1 MSSEFSIESRDV
13 FVSLA
18 GVLLGLLLGSM
29 VCQLLLSLVYGGD
42 IPDIAWV
49 LGGMTVNPI
58 VFGGCALFFAKLMT
72 PSSSKALGFLKAKH
86 WWLVL
91 GVLLAGLVSQ
101 AMFFWVQS
109 QAGSMDTG
117 SIEKITQASQ
127 SPGLAGVGVVF
138 AIVVLA
144 PVAEELFFRGWLF
157 HGVQE
162 VWGTTT
168 AVVATA
174 LAFALVHADPAHV
187 FAILPL
193 ALWLSWMRAVSGSIW
208 PCVVAHFINNTLWV
222 FSVRGGTEP
231 SSVPLWAV
239 LASVLLLAGMVTIIA
254 RKERRSA
261 M

>member
-29 VCQLLLSLVYGGD
+29 LCQLLLSLVYGGS
-42 IPDIAWV
+42 IPDVAWI

-58 VFGGCALFFAKLMT
+58 VFGGCAVFFATLMT
-72 PSSSKALGFLKAKH
+72 PAPREALGFSKARH

-101 AMFFWVQS
+101 AMFLWIQG
-109 QAGSMDTG
+109 QASSMDTG

-127 SPGLAGVGVVF
+127 SPGITGIGVVF

-144 PVAEELFFRGWLF
+144 PLAEELFFRGWLF
-157 HGVQE
+157 HGVQH
-162 VWGTTT
+162 VWGTAA
-168 AVVATA
+168 AVVGTA
-174 LAFALVHADPAHV
+174 LAFSLVHADPAHI

-193 ALWLSWMRAVSGSIW
+193 AFWLSWMRAATGSIW
-208 PCVVAHFINNTLWV
+208 PCILAHFINNSLWV
-222 FSVRGGTEP
+222 ISARGGSTAAQ
-231 SSVPLWAV
+231 VPGWAI
-239 LASVLLLAGMVTIIA
+239 LLSLLLLGAMVTIVA
-254 RKERRSA
+254 RKGQRAA